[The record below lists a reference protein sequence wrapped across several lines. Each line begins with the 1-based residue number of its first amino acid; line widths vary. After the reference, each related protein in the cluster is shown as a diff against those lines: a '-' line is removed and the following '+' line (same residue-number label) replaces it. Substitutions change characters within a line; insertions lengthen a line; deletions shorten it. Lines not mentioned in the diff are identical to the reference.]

1 VTERIMPGVICIF
14 EGAQY
19 YPDKEGIDRGGC
31 VNVLTN
37 DAYSEGGAS
46 ALNTVLVQVSKA

>member
-14 EGAQY
+14 EGAWY
-19 YPDKEGIDRGGC
+19 DPDEQGIDRGGC
-31 VNVLTN
+31 VNVLTK

-46 ALNTVLVQVSKA
+46 ALNTALVQASKA